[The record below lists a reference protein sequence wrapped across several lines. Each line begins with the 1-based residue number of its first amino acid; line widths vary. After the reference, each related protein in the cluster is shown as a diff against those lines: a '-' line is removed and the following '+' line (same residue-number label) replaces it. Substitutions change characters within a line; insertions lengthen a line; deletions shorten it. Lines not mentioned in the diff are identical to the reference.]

1 MQKLGNVRPLFIAA
15 CVVAFAYRIHRSR
28 FRESFSPTGWTP
40 PLRPPMIFTH
50 ARSTETGG
58 CLFRGCNPC
67 CYFCQPHPHR
77 VSCTHQDDGMC
88 QEEHRENELCFSSF
102 SPLDSSSGP
111 SDPKRGRSQNKRFWA
126 RPSTSQLYFV
136 VAYFMNCR
144 CGGHA
149 IFRVYL
155 NSLMF

>member
-1 MQKLGNVRPLFIAA
+1 MCKSSGMCVHYLLLRVWLRSSTGSIDVDSGKVGEDPSSVPTNDIRTCTLHGN
-15 CVVAFAYRIHRSR
+15 RS
-28 FRESFSPTGWTP
+28 
-40 PLRPPMIFTH
+40 
-50 ARSTETGG
+50 G

-77 VSCTHQDDGMC
+77 VSCAHQDDGMC

-155 NSLMF
+155 V